1 VSLRIGACAVGVRAG
16 KNAGMFSCMP
26 QRRILIVDDEP
37 YIVSVLSLK
46 FTGQGDEV
54 RTASDGDE
62 AYEAIVKWLPDLVIS
77 DFQMPVLSGF
87 EMAVKLKANPAT
99 AQIPLLMLT
108 ARGHRLEPAE
118 LEKTNIR
125 CLLAKPFSVR
135 EVLTEANKL
144 SPAANVKDRV
154 A

>member
-1 VSLRIGACAVGVRAG
+1 MR
-16 KNAGMFSCMP
+16 GMFLRMP
-26 QRRILIVDDEP
+26 KRRLLIVDDEP

-54 RTASDGDE
+54 RTASDGEE
-62 AYEAIVKWLPDLVIS
+62 AYEAIVGWLPDLVIS

-108 ARGHRLEPAE
+108 ARGHRLEPAD
-118 LEKTNIR
+118 LARTNIR

-144 SPAANVKDRV
+144 SPPGATAAGNLKDRV